1 MRALAAALAAITAL
15 ACAPTVNVA
24 TEKPIQ
30 ISLDVRIRL
39 DEDVKDLLRSE
50 QQGVAPR
57 GLDAPAL
64 DPRELTAITR
74 AKRERW
80 VGERRDGYIGV
91 VAPERVAALAAA
103 IERANEVRRQ
113 AYRALAS
120 KHGVEP
126 RAVER
131 VAGERRIADAA
142 RGELVL
148 ESDGSWAPRP

>member
-39 DEDVKDLLRSE
+39 EEDVKDLLRAE

-57 GLDAPAL
+57 GLDAPSL
-64 DPRELTAITR
+64 DPQERAAIAR
-74 AKRERW
+74 AKRERQ
-80 VGERRDGYIGV
+80 VGERLDGYIGA
-91 VAPERVAALAAA
+91 VAPKQGEALAAA
-103 IERANEVRRQ
+103 IARANDVRRQ

-131 VAGERRIADAA
+131 VAGERRVADAA

-148 ESDGSWAPRP
+148 QPDGSWAPRP